1 MGRWFPTGIHRPKK
15 GEAGVPAAMKPENRL
30 LVNAVVAVLVVT
42 GFVGG
47 YLLLAPG
54 AIATALP
61 IPAGT
66 TFTSNDTMH
75 WVVHFTVGAGGGRLV
90 GAWTAYNGAGYIGLV
105 VANGTVSKPPQLA
118 VICPVPVAWEQS
130 NGSVDRALAP
140 GNYTIYWSTGFCSF
154 AARIVVTR
162 AIEVV
167 GP

>member
-1 MGRWFPTGIHRPKK
+1 
-15 GEAGVPAAMKPENRL
+15 MKPENRL
-30 LVNAVVAVLVVT
+30 VVSAFVAVLVVT

-54 AIATALP
+54 ALANSLP

-75 WVVHFTVGAGGGRLV
+75 WVLHFTVGPGGGHLV
-90 GAWTAYNGAGYIGLV
+90 GAWTAYDGEGYVGLV

-118 VICPVPVAWEQS
+118 VICPLPVAWQES

-140 GNYTIYWSTGFCSF
+140 GAYTMYWSTGFCSS

-162 AIEVV
+162 AIQVV
-167 GP
+167 AA